1 MSTAEKNNGPQDLLV
16 RCKDMPWHTLGPGTY
31 FKLLRVSE
39 ETGTWTSLVKME
51 AGSRFAAHKHLGA
64 AEFFVL
70 KGAFEYRAGTAKAGD
85 YGYEPLGAVHGATT
99 CTIESEYVITT
110 YGPIAF
116 LNEDG
121 SLQMVYDFDAAKRLW
136 DEQQAGKSGSL
147 TLSVPVQSGARG
159 Y

>member
-1 MSTAEKNNGPQDLLV
+1 MSGAETSSGPQDLLV
-16 RCKDMPWHTLGPGTY
+16 RCKELPWHQLGPGTY

-39 ETGTWTSLVKME
+39 ETGVWTSLVKME
-51 AGSRFAAHKHLGA
+51 AGSRFAPHKHLGA
-64 AEFFVL
+64 AEFFVV
-70 KGAFEYRAGTAKAGD
+70 KGAFEYRGGAARAGD

-99 CTIESEYVITT
+99 CTEESEYIITT

-121 SLQMVYDFDAAKRLW
+121 SIQMVYDFAAAKQLW
-136 DEQQAGKSGSL
+136 DEQQAGRSGSL
-147 TLSVPVQSGARG
+147 KLSVEVQPGRQG